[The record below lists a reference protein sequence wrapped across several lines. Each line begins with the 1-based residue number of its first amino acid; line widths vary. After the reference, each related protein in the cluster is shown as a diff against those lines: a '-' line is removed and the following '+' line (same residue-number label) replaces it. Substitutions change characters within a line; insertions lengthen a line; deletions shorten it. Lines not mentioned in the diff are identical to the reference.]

1 MFHFRIKSRVASFI
15 VFVRE
20 CLRSPRTMGTVCPSG
35 KALAGVMA
43 SKVMP
48 GNGLVVELGA
58 GTGAVTAALIRRGI
72 SPQRL
77 LVIERSEALTD
88 LLRRRF
94 PGVTV
99 IHGDAAE
106 LTRHIPPSRKV
117 DCIVSSLPLVSLP
130 EGIRKKIITEIKHTL
145 SSGVMLQ
152 YTYSWKRENCLSR
165 AGLTCVGITRVWRN
179 LPPAKVMEFRSLR

>member
-1 MFHFRIKSRVASFI
+1 MSYFRIKNRIASLI

-20 CLRSPRTMGTVCPSG
+20 CLRSPRAMGTVCPSG
-35 KALAGVMA
+35 KVLAGVMA

-58 GTGAVTAALIRRGI
+58 GTGAVTAALIRKGV
-72 SPQRL
+72 SPHRL

-88 LLRRRF
+88 LLRCRF

-106 LTRHIPPSRKV
+106 LTRHIPASRKV

-130 EGIRKKIITEIKHTL
+130 EPVRKKIITEIRHTL
-145 SSGVMLQ
+145 SNGIMLQ
-152 YTYSWKRENCLSR
+152 YTYSWKRETCLSK
-165 AGLTCVGITRVWRN
+165 AGFACVGTTRVWRN
-179 LPPAKVMEFRSLR
+179 LPPARVMEFRPLR